1 MDYQNILKDLK
12 NKVYHPIYFLCG
24 EEAYYIDLI
33 ADYIEKN
40 VLDANE
46 KEFNQTILYGKETDM
61 LTVISEAKR
70 YPMMANHNVVIIK
83 EAQNLEKELDLLE
96 QYLNQPTPSTILVFC
111 FKYKGLDGRKAISKK
126 IKTKAVVLETKK
138 LYDNQIPDWITDYLK
153 NKGYTIQPKACA
165 LLANFLGNDLSKVS
179 NEIEKLIIN
188 VPEGTTITPEHVE
201 QNVGISKDFNIF
213 ELTKTIGAL
222 NVFKANEIVNYFA
235 KNEKEHPIQMV
246 ISTLYGFFTKILI
259 YHYTPDKSNK
269 NIASQLGINPFF
281 VGEYNTAA
289 KNYPIKKAVKVIEY
303 LREYDLK
310 SKGVDNTSTS
320 GGELMKEMVFKIMH

>member
-126 IKTKAVVLETKK
+126 IKAKAVVLETKK

-165 LLANFLGNDLSKVS
+165 LLADFLGNDLSKVS

-289 KNYPIKKAVKVIEY
+289 KNYSIKKAVKVIEY

>member
-1 MDYQNILKDLK
+1 MDYQVILKDLK

-61 LTVISEAKR
+61 LTIISEAKR

-126 IKTKAVVLETKK
+126 IKAKAVVLETKK
-138 LYDNQIPDWITDYLK
+138 LYDNQIP
-153 NKGYTIQPKACA
+153 
-165 LLANFLGNDLSKVS
+165 
-179 NEIEKLIIN
+179 
-188 VPEGTTITPEHVE
+188 
-201 QNVGISKDFNIF
+201 
-213 ELTKTIGAL
+213 
-222 NVFKANEIVNYFA
+222 
-235 KNEKEHPIQMV
+235 
-246 ISTLYGFFTKILI
+246 
-259 YHYTPDKSNK
+259 
-269 NIASQLGINPFF
+269 
-281 VGEYNTAA
+281 
-289 KNYPIKKAVKVIEY
+289 
-303 LREYDLK
+303 
-310 SKGVDNTSTS
+310 
-320 GGELMKEMVFKIMH
+320 

>member
-1 MDYQNILKDLK
+1 MDYQVILKDLK

-61 LTVISEAKR
+61 LTIISEAKR

-126 IKTKAVVLETKK
+126 IKAKAVVLETKK
-138 LYDNQIPDWITDYLK
+138 LYDNQVPDWITSFLK
-153 NKGYTIQPKACA
+153 DKGYSINPKACA
-165 LLANFLGNDLSKVS
+165 LLADFLGNDLSKVA
-179 NEIEKLIIN
+179 NEIEKLTIN

-201 QNVGISKDFNIF
+201 QNVGISKDFNVF
-213 ELTKTIGAL
+213 ELTKTIGTL
-222 NVFKANEIVNYFA
+222 NVFKTNEIVHYFA
-235 KNEKEHPIQMV
+235 KNEKENPIQVV

-281 VGEYNTAA
+281 VGEYHTAA

-310 SKGVDNTSTS
+310 SKGVDNSSTS

>member
-1 MDYQNILKDLK
+1 MDYQVILKDLK

-61 LTVISEAKR
+61 LTIISEAKR

-126 IKTKAVVLETKK
+126 IKAKAVVLETKK
-138 LYDNQIPDWITDYLK
+138 LYDNQIPDWITNFLK
-153 NKGYTIQPKACA
+153 DKEYSINPKACA
-165 LLANFLGNDLSKVS
+165 LLAEFLGNDLSKLA
-179 NEIEKLIIN
+179 NEIEKLTIN

-213 ELTKTIGAL
+213 ELTKTIGSL
-222 NVFKANEIVNYFA
+222 NVYKTNEIVHYFA
-235 KNEKEHPIQMV
+235 KNEKEHPIQVV

-259 YHYTPDKSNK
+259 YHYTADKSNK

-281 VGEYNTAA
+281 VGEYQTAA

-310 SKGVDNTSTS
+310 SKGVDNSSTS
-320 GGELMKEMVFKIMH
+320 SGELMKEMVFKITH